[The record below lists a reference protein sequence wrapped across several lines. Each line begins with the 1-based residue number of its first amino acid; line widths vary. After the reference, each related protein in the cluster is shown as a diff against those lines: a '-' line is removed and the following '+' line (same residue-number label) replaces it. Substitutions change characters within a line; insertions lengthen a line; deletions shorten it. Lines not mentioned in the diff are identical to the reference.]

1 MERLEYVTISSPS
14 KGGEGLRKR
23 RRSRARAL
31 RAGIPALL
39 LVLATS
45 ACDASFGFPKSITP
59 QGERMRNMWIG
70 SCIAACVVGGFVAL
84 LIAYAVLR
92 YRKRDDELPAQVRYN
107 LPIELLYT
115 AIPMVIIGALFF
127 YTARDEI
134 YVMKTTDQPAKNNVR
149 VIDVEGFQWGWTF
162 RYLNDSKSVGVPEG
176 QAIYVT
182 GSSNTVKPELV
193 VPTGTKI
200 QFQEHSNDVIHSFW
214 VPALLFKQDVVPGRT
229 NVWEVSRID
238 REGTFDGHCA
248 ELCGYDHARMDFR
261 LKVVSPDEY
270 RKFLQQSKDA
280 GKVAPIPD
288 WVLSSTPVGSLS

>member
-1 MERLEYVTISSPS
+1 M
-14 KGGEGLRKR
+14 R
-23 RRSRARAL
+23 RGRTL
-31 RAGIPALL
+31 RAAIPALL

-70 SCIAACVVGGFVAL
+70 SCVAGCVVGGFV
-84 LIAYAVLR
+84 LILIGYAVVA
-92 YRKRDDELPAQVRYN
+92 YRKRGDELPAQVRYN

-134 YVMKTTDQPAKNNVR
+134 YVMKHTPEPAKNGVT
-149 VIDVEGFQWGWTF
+149 VVDVEGFQWGWTF
-162 RYLNDSKSVGVPEG
+162 RYLDDSSKVGVPNG
-176 QAIYVT
+176 QAVYVT
-182 GSSNTVKPELV
+182 GSSNTEQPTLV

-214 VPALLFKQDVVPGRT
+214 VPALLFKEDVVPGRT
-229 NVWEVSRID
+229 NVWEVTKIE
-238 REGTFDGHCA
+238 REGTFVGHCA
-248 ELCGYDHARMDFR
+248 ELCGYDHARMNFQ

-270 RKFLQQSKDA
+270 RKFLQDRKDA
-280 GKVAPIPD
+280 GQYAPIPD
-288 WVLSSTPVGSLS
+288 WVLSSTPVGSIS